1 MIGKDFGVFV
11 LSYFCLLHEGRVS
24 GFVTLGMPLAAG
36 TGIAQ
41 NINLPEGFYVS
52 RWKVCC
58 LLFLITKI
66 IHN

>member
-11 LSYFCLLHEGRVS
+11 LSYFCLLHEERVS
-24 GFVTLGMPLAAG
+24 GLVIMGVPFAARS
-36 TGIAQ
+36 GIAE

-52 RWKVCC
+52 RWQVCC
-58 LLFLITKI
+58 LLFTIRKI